1 MRVKTCGLIIF
12 LFACAASSV
21 IIATGCPVA
30 HLVASSV
37 SKDVQGSS
45 TATAFTAAFSQ
56 SAPARCYRSY
66 LRFPASFDPHTPR
79 FAPISTL
86 QHKNHTGNN
95 YMSRCHRNGI
105 KRVPNFRFK
114 SLKGVRCAPPPTHTH
129 KRALAL
135 SGAGLFRPGGAA
147 AARALARAGGGQQKQ
162 RARAPPC
169 HLRRRLTCLDLP
181 DCLTARSSG

>member
-114 SLKGVRCAPPPTHTH
+114 SLKGVRCAPPPHTHTN
-129 KRALAL
+129 ALLPCLAL
-135 SGAGLFRPGGAA
+135 GCSGRAARRQPGRWPVPEEGSRSSVLAHLPATYAAGLPAWIF
-147 AARALARAGGGQQKQ
+147 
-162 RARAPPC
+162 
-169 HLRRRLTCLDLP
+169 
-181 DCLTARSSG
+181 LTA